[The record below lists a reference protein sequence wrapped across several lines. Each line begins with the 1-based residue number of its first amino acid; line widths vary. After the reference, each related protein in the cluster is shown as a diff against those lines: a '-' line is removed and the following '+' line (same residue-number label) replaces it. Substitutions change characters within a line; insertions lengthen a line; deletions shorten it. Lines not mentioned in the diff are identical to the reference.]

1 MKIAGSIISKASRTE
16 SWSFFFFFG
25 MNCNGFCPLS
35 MNMDGT
41 WWSPVAKR
49 RPFLD
54 GNSLSP
60 SPVASCCRSEH
71 LRVPHR
77 LCQGLTSKHSC
88 LNITLRRCCRTSL
101 PIIIKHCY
109 CFCRSGEGGFRS
121 LNSKGQAK
129 PRELKK
135 GTNIQYVL
143 PSGFASVTH
152 KAVFCTFWT
161 EKTFATKHEHEKS
174 GMSKS
179 CYHAV

>member
-1 MKIAGSIISKASRTE
+1 
-16 SWSFFFFFG
+16 

-109 CFCRSGEGGFRS
+109 CFCRSRGGGGGS
-121 LNSKGQAK
+121 GVWTQKVKLNQGSWKRVRIYNMCFPVALLQLLTKQYFA
-129 PRELKK
+129 PFELKK
-135 GTNIQYVL
+135 HLQPNMSMKNREWAKVVTMLYSSIA
-143 PSGFASVTH
+143 AS
-152 KAVFCTFWT
+152 
-161 EKTFATKHEHEKS
+161 
-174 GMSKS
+174 
-179 CYHAV
+179 